1 MSRAGRWFLSSGIQ
15 EASGGVAR
23 YHLIGERRN
32 ARISTEITGYAVSAF
47 LELEERLG
55 DSAYAAAAEAAGIL
69 LCHAWDER
77 CSAMPFEWSADGRV
91 PESLSFFFDN
101 GIIARGLLRLWRKN
115 GENRYLETA
124 VRCGE
129 SMRRDFVN
137 ERDIH
142 PILELPSKRPT
153 PRDARWS
160 RSSDCYQ
167 LKAALA
173 WLELAE
179 CTGDSSFTGEY
190 EKALSRALDTWP
202 RFFEHEPRP
211 DRIMDRLHAFGYFLE
226 GLLPRAG
233 RPEVRRAL
241 EEGIGRASAHLRDVR
256 GGFERSDATAQLLR
270 VRLWADQL
278 GAVPLDEEAA
288 AQEAAW
294 TAAHQMASEDP
305 RLEGGFN
312 FGRRDGK
319 PTNFSNPVSTAFSM
333 QALALWQDH
342 LEGRPLPAWRT
353 LI

>member
-1 MSRAGRWFLSSGIQ
+1 MNRAGRWFLSSGIQ

-23 YHLIGERRN
+23 YHFIGERRN
-32 ARISTEITGYAVSAF
+32 ARISTEITGYAVSA
-47 LELEERLG
+47 LIELEERVG
-55 DSAYAAAAEAAGIL
+55 GSEYAAAAEAAGIL
-69 LCHAWDER
+69 LCHAWDES
-77 CSAMPFEWSADGRV
+77 CSAMPFEWSADGDV
-91 PESLSFFFDN
+91 PERHTYFFDN
-101 GIIARGLLRLWRKN
+101 GIIARGLIRLWRKN

-179 CTGDSSFTGEY
+179 CTGDSTFAAEY
-190 EKALSRALDTWP
+190 EKALSRALNTWP
-202 RFFEHEPRP
+202 HFFEHEPRP
-211 DRIMDRLHAFGYFLE
+211 DRIMDRLHSFGYFLE
-226 GLLPRAG
+226 ALLPRTG
-233 RPEVRRAL
+233 RPEIRQTLEGGIARAAANL
-241 EEGIGRASAHLRDVR
+241 RAVR
-256 GGFERSDATAQLLR
+256 GGFERSDAVAQLLR

-288 AQEAAW
+288 AEEAAW
-294 TAAHQMASEDP
+294 TAAHQMTSEEP
-305 RLEGGFN
+305 RLDGGFN